1 MLLPPMYLKLGYND
15 LKVCLNL
22 FLTDIMNIFLVSTSG
37 IIALV
42 NFILK
47 WIYSNFLSQLSLTQS
62 VTITPIS
69 LQMSPVSTCVM

>member
-15 LKVCLNL
+15 LKICLNL
-22 FLTDIMNIFLVSTSG
+22 FLTDIMNTFLVSTSG